1 MSAAVIIVY
10 SGTNGLFDDVPI
22 EDTIGAIA
30 DTLDI
35 RMYCRRRR
43 QPYPRS
49 NRPRP
54 QAGSLRF

>member
-1 MSAAVIIVY
+1 MAIRSGERRYAGSGMAA
-10 SGTNGLFDDVPI
+10 G
-22 EDTIGAIA
+22 GAIA